1 MKCKR
6 CGAELESG
14 ARFCPACGALQPM
27 ICPQCGAES
36 RPGSRDCSVCG
47 KKLPLV
53 DREDKLVYTKRKKHT
68 GAIIV
73 TAVGVLC
80 ALLLLGGAVMLLIDN
95 LDFDKQANIS
105 APEQEQTPEPEG
117 QPAIS
122 IQPEVQQPEPEQEP
136 PAEKDPP
143 VEEEEPPVE
152 EEEPPVEEEEPPV
165 EEEEPPVEEEEPPVE
180 EEEPPV
186 EDKYVDSEWIFA
198 DSSERLLTNA
208 DIAGLSAWELKVA
221 RNEIYARHGRRFNSA
236 ELQAHFDGCD
246 WYNGTIAPGD
256 FTDSMLSDTELANV
270 QFLKAAE

>member
-6 CGAELESG
+6 CGAELEAG

-27 ICPQCGAES
+27 ICPHCGAES
-36 RPGSRDCSVCG
+36 RPGSRDCSACG

-53 DREDKLVYTKRKKHT
+53 DREDKLIYTKRKKHT
-68 GAIIV
+68 GAIIA

-95 LDFDKQANIS
+95 LDFGRQEVLQEENL
-105 APEQEQTPEPEG
+105 PEEILPEEQPT
-117 QPAIS
+117 IS
-122 IQPEVQQPEPEQEP
+122 IQPEVQRPEPEQKPEAQEP
-136 PAEKDPP
+136 A
-143 VEEEEPPVE
+143 VEEEPPVE

-165 EEEEPPVEEEEPPVE
+165 EEEEPPLE

-198 DSSERLLTNA
+198 DSSERLLTDA
-208 DIAGLSAWELKVA
+208 DVAGLSAWELKVA
-221 RNEIYARHGRRFNSA
+221 RNEIYARHGRMFTSA
-236 ELQAHFDGCD
+236 DLKAHFEGCS
-246 WYNGTIAPGD
+246 WYEGTIAPED
-256 FTDSMLSDTELANV
+256 FSDTMLSKTELANV

>member
-1 MKCKR
+1 MIQVITIHFSHWVASSTAR
-6 CGAELESG
+6 WFLE
-14 ARFCPACGALQPM
+14 
-27 ICPQCGAES
+27 I
-36 RPGSRDCSVCG
+36 
-47 KKLPLV
+47 
-53 DREDKLVYTKRKKHT
+53 REDKLVYTKRKKHT

-136 PAEKDPP
+136 PVEK
-143 VEEEEPPVE
+143 
-152 EEEPPVEEEEPPV
+152 
-165 EEEEPPVEEEEPPVE
+165 EPPVEEEEPPVE

-236 ELQAHFDGCD
+236 DLQAHFDGCD